1 MMRGM
6 SGIIYKEFIQITRNP
21 ATLVIMLLIP
31 IVQLIIFGYAIDTEV
46 RNVRTVVLDL
56 DNSHESREFL
66 NRFRATGLY
75 DLMGQVTSD
84 TALEAEIV
92 SGRASVGIMIPAGY
106 GRELAGGRPA
116 QILVLIDGSNNTIA
130 SQTMS
135 TAQTLGIRMSIE
147 RVSPRRLS
155 QAQLVDVRTRFLFNP
170 DLRSAAFFVPGLVGV
185 ILFLVTMLLTSFAI
199 VREKELGTMEQL
211 AVSPVS
217 RGGLMLGKILPYLL
231 LGMIQMNVVLFFA
244 QFVFN
249 VDIAGSLPLLEGL
262 ALIFVF
268 SSLGLG
274 LIIST
279 VAKTQLQAML
289 ISFMILLPSILL
301 SGFIFPRE
309 SMPLPI
315 YWISALLPVT
325 YFEEI
330 LRGIM
335 LRGAGM
341 EALWDETAVLTG
353 MGLLLLAIA
362 TFRFRKTVG

>member
-1 MMRGM
+1 MMRGLG
-6 SGIIYKEFIQITRNP
+6 GIIYKEFIQISRNP
-21 ATLVIMLLIP
+21 ATLVITLMIP
-31 IVQLIIFGYAIDTEV
+31 IVQLVIFGYAIDTEV
-46 RNVRTVVLDL
+46 RNVRTLVLDL
-56 DNSHESREFL
+56 DNTPQSREFL
-66 NRFRATGLY
+66 NRFSATGLY
-75 DLMGQVTSD
+75 DILGQVASD
-84 TALEAEIV
+84 RELEAAIV
-92 SGRASVGIMIPAGY
+92 SGRASVGIQIPAGY
-106 GRELAGGRPA
+106 GRELSGRRPA

-147 RVSPRRLS
+147 QVLGEGPGAS
-155 QAQLVDVRTRFLFNP
+155 QLVDVRPRFLFNP
-170 DLRSAAFFVPGLVGV
+170 ALRSANFFVPGLVGV

-244 QFVFN
+244 QYVFG
-249 VDIAGSLPLLEGL
+249 VEIAGSLPLLEVL
-262 ALIFVF
+262 ALVFVF

-279 VAKTQLQAML
+279 IARTQLQAML
-289 ISFMILLPSILL
+289 MSFMILLPSILL

-315 YWISALLPVT
+315 YLISALLPVT
-325 YFEEI
+325 YFVEI
-330 LRGIM
+330 LRGVI
-335 LRGAGM
+335 LRSAGM
-341 EALWDETAVLTG
+341 EALWDEALVLCC
-353 MGLLLLAIA
+353 MGLALLAIA
-362 TFRFRKTVG
+362 TVRFRKTVG